1 MLSPPARIAT
11 THDELIRTLIPAR
24 PVTQSRLAPRRLR
37 LTTDGRTP
45 LSTDMWMVTWIHSRS
60 SNRWTSPH
68 MSRTS
73 SLPDALVLVI
83 YIAYLSNRCHAEDM
97 HPALLTRWQ
106 TYQRIIAFFCHE
118 LSAHTC
124 APDHLTATTPRSL
137 DVMNRRTSRDIRQGN

>member
-45 LSTDMWMVTWIHSRS
+45 LSTTMWMVTWIHSRS

-83 YIAYLSNRCHAEDM
+83 YIAYFSNRCHAVDM

-106 TYQRIIAFFCHE
+106 TYQRIIAFFCQRFIA
-118 LSAHTC
+118 LSC
-124 APDHLTATTPRSL
+124 APALLSPTSPRLLHL
-137 DVMNRRTSRDIRQGN
+137 MNRHSVR